1 MHILQGGGHGII
13 EGSPRSLGRVSAQVM
28 PQAEKGK
35 RATELKK
42 GGMWEL
48 NRVLVGLAD
57 RFWGCVEQSRF
68 RLMYSLSN

>member
-1 MHILQGGGHGII
+1 
-13 EGSPRSLGRVSAQVM
+13 M

-35 RATELKK
+35 RANELKK
-42 GGMWEL
+42 GGIWAL

-68 RLMYSLSN
+68 RLMYCLSN